1 MSESKT
7 PAFARKRAIR
17 EYVKRKLVGKTDAS
31 DRVFINRVI
40 PTQIEELPV
49 ILVYSLGESIS
60 RFNEAPKDYKRDFNL
75 RVEIVS
81 AGDQD
86 DDLDERLELIADK
99 VESLLEQDETFGD
112 LVSHIELKSTEYTGD
127 HEAQSPVG
135 MLALNYSV
143 IFVTD
148 AISEISLDDFTGTD
162 IKYSVGNLTEAN
174 GAPDGVTR
182 ATDTVNVETGD

>member
-17 EYVKRKLVGKTDAS
+17 EYVKRALVGKTDAGQ
-31 DRVFINRVI
+31 RIFINRVI
-40 PTQIEELPV
+40 PTQIEDLPV
-49 ILVYSLGESIS
+49 ILVYSLGENVT

-75 RVEIVS
+75 RVEIVC

-143 IFVTD
+143 VFVTD

>member
-17 EYVKRKLVGKTDAS
+17 EYVKKALIGKTDAGQ
-31 DRVFINRVI
+31 RIFINRVI
-40 PTQIEELPV
+40 PTQIEDLPV
-49 ILVYSLGESIS
+49 ILVYSLGENVT

-75 RVEIVS
+75 RVEIVA

-143 IFVTD
+143 VFVTD